1 MSLVT
6 SSTNPLTGLGWPVS
20 RETSTP
26 DVSRE
31 TDPAQ
36 PGGSAKPPL
45 SGSLTGLGWPRE
57 DDRMPAPDGP
67 GGSAKP
73 PLSGLPR

>member
-31 TDPAQ
+31 TDPA
-36 PGGSAKPPL
+36 P
-45 SGSLTGLGWPRE
+45 LTGLGWPRE

-67 GGSAKP
+67 DGSAKP